1 MSQNFSDPYQ
11 PPDMQSRPGVDAA
24 NVEAFRNVAFWQR
37 FFSVLGYIGSGLMV
51 ILLIVQ
57 VGMAAVS
64 GEGPGAIIGAVF
76 VTVIG
81 LAMTALVYFIPAML
95 LGGASKASRDLGEGQ
110 ITLGEYA
117 AHQKKF
123 WRYTGIAVSI
133 ILSLYIA
140 MFGILILFGAVFAAA
155 RF

>member
-11 PPDMQSRPGVDAA
+11 PPDMQARPGIDAA
-24 NVEAFRNVAFWQR
+24 EVEAFRNVAFWQR
-37 FFSVLGYIGSGLMV
+37 FFSVLGYIGSVLM
-51 ILLIVQ
+51 LIFFVVQ

-64 GEGPGAIIGAVF
+64 GESPGAIIGALF
-76 VTVIG
+76 VAVIG
-81 LAMTALVYFIPAML
+81 LAMTALIYFIPAML
-95 LGGASKASRDLGEGQ
+95 LGGASQASRDLGEGR

-140 MFGILILFGAVFAAA
+140 MFGIVILFGFAFAAT